1 MLKKQGFIFEEKT
14 PQKEEEAK
22 EIVIDESPE
31 KSVEKVPD
39 EQSVTAETEV
49 DSTEV
54 EGGRTEVPPV
64 LTDIAPTD
72 PVVKNHTRKEELICK
87 SCGKPIGSHTAFVL
101 PDGTYLH
108 LVCSG
113 IAKKWWAKAL
123 AFTDRQFRTASLKVA
138 DITKV
143 KDWERKVDITTGF
156 RDNEGNENAILRCKI
171 GEDQE
176 ECIERLSK
184 EGWNCTSSNAK
195 MDLDG
200 EGNPILK
207 PK

>member
-1 MLKKQGFIFEEKT
+1 MLKNQGFIFEEET

-22 EIVIDESPE
+22 EIVTDESIE
-31 KSVEKVPD
+31 KVVEKVSD
-39 EQSVTAETEV
+39 EQSVT
-49 DSTEV
+49 SKTEV
-54 EGGRTEVPPV
+54 EGGRTEPPP
-64 LTDIAPTD
+64 LTDSTSTEPA
-72 PVVKNHTRKEELICK
+72 VKDHTRKEELICK

-113 IAKKWWAKAL
+113 IAKKWWSKAL
-123 AFTDRQFRTASLKVA
+123 AFTDKQFRSASLKVA

-143 KDWERKVDITTGF
+143 KDWERKVNITTGF
-156 RDNEGNENAILRCKI
+156 RDNEGNESAILRCKI
-171 GEDQE
+171 GENQE

-184 EGWNCTSSNAK
+184 EGWNATSSNAK